1 MCVVVLIDSGVFQ
14 DFAFRADITVLLR
27 HVGELVD
34 AIQVRRL
41 PLGIFFHPNVT
52 CDAALIEPLQ
62 HFPIAVGGIGCHPL
76 WPPTI
81 SFAVAIDHIACRCTL
96 LTQPPSLV
104 LQRSH
109 SFHCRS
115 DSYRSNPVR
124 QHDFPWSGTLNPGRW
139 SIPCLAD
146 GLLRHRRSP
155 ALVLPGTSAPHSSL
169 ALPPATV

>member
-96 LTQPPSLV
+96 LTQPGGRRLYSNDHTAFIVDQIVIEVTQFGSAISLG
-104 LQRSH
+104 Q
-109 SFHCRS
+109 
-115 DSYRSNPVR
+115 VR
-124 QHDFPWSGTLNPGRW
+124 
-139 SIPCLAD
+139 
-146 GLLRHRRSP
+146 
-155 ALVLPGTSAPHSSL
+155 
-169 ALPPATV
+169 